1 MDPHRPALSGPL
13 HVLLHGLIVV
23 LGWVIFG
30 WGWWTVAFD
39 QPLRTPV
46 LALLIV
52 ITLILAP
59 LVTLYWVGHNRD
71 IYERKGQR
79 RGTRSVAEIYPQDWA
94 GRRVHAQFD
103 SLRHVPLV
111 IINSTS
117 DDKYFMTHTQF
128 LISKSEH

>member
-1 MDPHRPALSGPL
+1 VGNFWLGLVDSSLCPPL
-13 HVLLHGLIVV
+13 
-23 LGWVIFG
+23 
-30 WGWWTVAFD
+30 
-39 QPLRTPV
+39 

-59 LVTLYWVGHNRD
+59 LVTLYWVGHNRE

-79 RGTRSVAEIYPQDWA
+79 RGTRSVTESYPQDWV

-103 SLRHVPLV
+103 SLRQVPLI

-117 DDKYFMTHTQF
+117 DDKYFMTHTQS
-128 LISKSEH
+128 LTSKSEH